1 MSPSVFSC
9 RGPMEVLSGPWA
21 DVALLLR
28 QTMAQTDGLS
38 IYLLWLLVFLSV
50 CLLLLQMII
59 YLSWKLRQGRESLTF
74 YGFKPLTE
82 SYLQQ
87 HSIFKWILT
96 THEGAL

>member
-1 MSPSVFSC
+1 
-9 RGPMEVLSGPWA
+9 MEVLSGPWA

-28 QTMAQTDGLS
+28 QTIAQTDRHT
-38 IYLLWLLVFLSV
+38 IYPLWLFGLLVFLSV
-50 CLLLLQMII
+50 CLLLMQLII

-74 YGFKPLTE
+74 YGFKPLTVI
-82 SYLQQ
+82 YLQQ